1 MPVIAPIIY
10 PYWGDGLS
18 VLFKINE
25 QKNKDEYR
33 KWLQSLK
40 TVVAE
45 RFDELGYNS
54 ITIDNLDYGV
64 SCFAASRKYPNLHTS
79 FSISE
84 TQTTPMVE
92 WKYYINEHRW
102 CMFEVSMLQMMSVLG
117 LTAKRSHKKHW
128 WNIRREEHSIM
139 TNDMFNQAIEQCFA
153 AYNVNPKPYK
163 FHYGYG
169 GLDIYLDKNKDIFGG
184 KDEGYFFENIGGRI
198 VKNLITL
205 DNTQQ
210 KLLFMFNND
219 IVGDLPKKF
228 S

>member
-1 MPVIAPIIY
+1 MPVIAPIVY
-10 PYWGDGLS
+10 PYFGEGFGT
-18 VLFKINE
+18 LFKINE
-25 QKNKDEYR
+25 QKAKDESR
-33 KWLQSLK
+33 KWLMSLK
-40 TVVAE
+40 TIIPE

-54 ITIDNLDYGV
+54 ITINTLDYGV
-64 SCFAASRKYPNLHTS
+64 SCFASSRKYPNLYTT
-79 FSISE
+79 FTISE
-84 TQTTPMVE
+84 EKTTPMVE
-92 WKYYINEHRW
+92 WKYYISENRW
-102 CMFEVSMLQMMSVLG
+102 CTFEVSMLQMMSVLE
-117 LTAKRSHKKHW
+117 LTAKRSSKKHW
-128 WNIRREEHSIM
+128 WSRREEHSIM
-139 TNDMFNQAIEQCFA
+139 TNDMFNEAIEQLFHA
-153 AYNVNPKPYK
+153 NRVSPKPYK